1 MSLDLQAIRERA
13 KRRLFNGH
21 VTHAEEDRDTLL
33 AEVEVLT
40 EERDAARAWAR
51 HRDAQREEL
60 QARLDRVRALAEEW
74 RYKGER
80 GPTWY
85 EAYGPNPEDHILDNA
100 SDDLLQALDGEA
112 TDGLG

>member
-1 MSLDLQAIRERA
+1 MSLNLQAIKHAYSDAMRA
-13 KRRLFNGH
+13 KTGIGTATFDAEFEAALQAH
-21 VTHAEEDRDTLL
+21 VD
-33 AEVEVLT
+33 
-40 EERDAARAWAR
+40 
-51 HRDAQREEL
+51 EL

-112 TDGLG
+112 TE

>member
-21 VTHAEEDRDTLL
+21 ATHAEEDRDTLL
-33 AEVEVLT
+33 AEVERLT
-40 EERDAARAWAR
+40 
-51 HRDAQREEL
+51 
-60 QARLDRVRALAEEW
+60 ARLDRVRALAEEW
-74 RYKGER
+74 RYEGER
-80 GPTWY
+80 GPTWW

-112 TDGLG
+112 TE